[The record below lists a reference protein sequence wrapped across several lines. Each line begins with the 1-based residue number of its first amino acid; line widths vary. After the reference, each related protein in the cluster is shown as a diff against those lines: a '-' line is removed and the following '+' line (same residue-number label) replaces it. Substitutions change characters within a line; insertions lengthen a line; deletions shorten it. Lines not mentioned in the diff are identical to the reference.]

1 MFYLHHVHPIGIHM
15 RSDKPHEYES
25 IYNEIRSSLLRYAS
39 RYFKRPQDI
48 EDVVQEAFVKV
59 IEAHQNRTI
68 NEPKHYLYR
77 TTKNLALKEISK
89 SANKLTDS
97 VGDFEPDMVSMV
109 GGTLEDDFEAKER
122 LGLLLNAIR
131 ELPPKCQR
139 VFVLRRIYGYS
150 HKEISEEMS
159 ISVKTVEIHLTRAIL
174 HCTEYMEELDANA
187 GKPKTDISV

>member
-1 MFYLHHVHPIGIHM
+1 M

-139 VFVLRRIYGYS
+139 AFVLRRIYGHS
-150 HKEISEEMS
+150 HKEISEEMG

-174 HCTEYMEELDANA
+174 HCTEYMEELDADA
-187 GKPKTDISV
+187 GKPKIDISVHSVRGT